1 MPDNQRFRVWQEAQK
16 LASDVNRFAD
26 TLPPSKSGEL
36 RSQLRNAATSLREN
50 LAEGTASRSGES
62 PGSFIV
68 DSVGS
73 INELEA
79 LYFLSQR
86 MGFANPD
93 RIQPTLSKL
102 GDVKKRVFALRKT
115 LVATK

>member
-1 MPDNQRFRVWQEAQK
+1 MPDNQRLRVLQEAQK
-16 LASDVNRFAD
+16 LASDVSRFAD
-26 TLPPSKSGEL
+26 TLPAAKSGEL
-36 RSQLRNAATSLREN
+36 RTQIHNAASALRDN
-50 LAEGTASRSGES
+50 LAEGTTNRTGES

-73 INELEA
+73 ITELEA
-79 LYFLSQR
+79 LFFLSQR
-86 MGFANPD
+86 MGFAKPE
-93 RIQPTLSKL
+93 RIQPTLSRL